1 MNGLNCL
8 FERVANIGVGSV
20 LLMIGL
26 GFVVVTLTV
35 LPPFGL
41 LVALP
46 VMAAALVF
54 FFARRS
60 RECSL

>member
-1 MNGLNCL
+1 MNALNCL
-8 FERVANIGVGSV
+8 FERVANIGVGAV
-20 LLMIGL
+20 LLIIGL
-26 GFVVVTLTV
+26 GFVVVTATI

-46 VMAAALVF
+46 VMAGALVF

-60 RECSL
+60 KECSL